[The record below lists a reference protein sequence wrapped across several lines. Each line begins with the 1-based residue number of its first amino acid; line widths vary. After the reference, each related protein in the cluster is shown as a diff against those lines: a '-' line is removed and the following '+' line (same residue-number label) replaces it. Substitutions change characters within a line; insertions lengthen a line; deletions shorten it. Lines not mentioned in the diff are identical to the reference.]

1 MGLIWK
7 CPSFSTSKPVN
18 QQASWNRKQVFISL
32 PFNSKLSHFSVK
44 LGGLAVAWLV
54 APQQEHQLKFQ
65 YNLISV
71 WLWSL
76 LRTTKQALPLG
87 FLCSEGKAAC
97 PPTQCKG
104 MLIFSLFLMES
115 YLSPAKHRYLGW
127 MGRLSVSVWSAAA
140 ARRSHSK
147 YVWGEGRIQR
157 NVTSDSLNLCYTGS
171 FKIWPP
177 FWPYCSHVLGSL
189 LLPKPTGGVGVR
201 NELVWKGSDIETL
214 SPSCEEIF
222 STASVLFLCS
232 VWSATVSRSWIGA
245 SPLIG
250 GRLTCLL
257 AKKKKKLLSI
267 SFIER
272 KKKRSRQYKGL
283 ERKRKEIDKHLL
295 LLLLLLWSNERTC
308 FGGEKNELQTIF

>member
-257 AKKKKKLLSI
+257 AKKKKKTTYWASLLLKGKKKVLTVQGAR
-267 SFIER
+267 R
-272 KKKRSRQYKGL
+272 KKKRNRQTPAASFVAPL
-283 ERKRKEIDKHLL
+283 I
-295 LLLLLLWSNERTC
+295 
-308 FGGEKNELQTIF
+308 